1 MWMEKTT
8 FAKKNPAQRVPTT
21 GAPNYLTSPGGW
33 LQAAWAGWGGLRLN
47 ASALHIR
54 RPAPPPNAT
63 AMALRGVRFRG
74 NLLDIR
80 IDNDEVSPTA
90 YVFCLSLACVFTA
103 TELCCAAVPHAE
115 ARRQH
120 DGRRGAHAD
129 GGRRQPEAAV
139 AWRNSAAASCQRA
152 GPDHRKRRRRDRTI
166 AAAINNILLSL
177 ALHKVCPF
185 C

>member
-8 FAKKNPAQRVPTT
+8 FAKKNPAQRMPTT

-80 IDNDEVSPTA
+80 IDNDEVSKPLQ
-90 YVFCLSLACVFTA
+90 FLSLACVFTA
-103 TELCCAAVPHAE
+103 TVQLSLKL
-115 ARRQH
+115 
-120 DGRRGAHAD
+120 RRGA
-129 GGRRQPEAAV
+129 
-139 AWRNSAAASCQRA
+139 NTTAAAALMLTVDGANPRPLSPGATVRLPAASAPVLITASA
-152 GPDHRKRRRRDRTI
+152 GVQ
-166 AAAINNILLSL
+166 S
-177 ALHKVCPF
+177 
-185 C
+185 

>member
-103 TELCCAAVPHAE
+103 TGLCCAAVPHAE

-129 GGRRQPEAAV
+129 GGRRQPEAAS
-139 AWRNSAAASCQRA
+139 AWCNGAAAGGQRA
-152 GPDHRKRRRRDRTI
+152 APDHRKRGRRSR
-166 AAAINNILLSL
+166 
-177 ALHKVCPF
+177 
-185 C
+185 

>member
-90 YVFCLSLACVFTA
+90 YVYSVSRWPAFSRRCVCAVQLSLT
-103 TELCCAAVPHAE
+103 P
-115 ARRQH
+115 RRS
-120 DGRRGAHAD
+120 A
-129 GGRRQPEAAV
+129 
-139 AWRNSAAASCQRA
+139 NTTAAAALMLTVDGTNPRPLVPGATVRLPAASAPLLITASA
-152 GPDHRKRRRRDRTI
+152 GDEI
-166 AAAINNILLSL
+166 VL
-177 ALHKVCPF
+177 
-185 C
+185 

>member
-90 YVFCLSLACVFTA
+90 TVSLTGLRFHGD
-103 TELCCAAVPHAE
+103 CAAVPETA

-129 GGRRQPEAAV
+129 GGWRQPEAAV
-139 AWRNSAAASCQRA
+139 AWRNCAAASCQRA
-152 GPDHRKRRRRDRTI
+152 GLDHRKRRRTVVGQ
-166 AAAINNILLSL
+166 AVAINP
-177 ALHKVCPF
+177 A
-185 C
+185 